1 MTTRITIRDWE
12 ALSAYLDKQ
21 LNAKDRDRLVTR
33 LDENPELRSALEE
46 LRRTRAVLRSQ
57 PRLRAPRNFTLT
69 AEMAGVRSGFR
80 PSAHSVPGS
89 YPVLRLAS
97 VLATIF
103 FIVITVGE
111 LAVRTV
117 VPAPLTVAISQDQPV
132 AAPFGMG
139 GGGGGAEGPGQPAPP
154 AAVEAPAPM
163 LEASVASEA
172 VTAEMAP
179 TEGAAARAAPTAT
192 VAGEAAA
199 TEAAAVQALA
209 PNVAPAPTQ
218 AVGAQEQPLGALPSQ
233 AADQQAL
240 AVTPLAPEP
249 TPTPV
254 AVAKQAASGQP
265 QAEEPAQPVENVAAA
280 APAESQPAAPSPRIS
295 GLALLHV
302 LQILLA
308 LLAIGSG
315 LAALYLRRSARS

>member
-1 MTTRITIRDWE
+1 MMRDWE
-12 ALSAYLDKQ
+12 ALSAYLDNQ
-21 LNAKDRDRLVTR
+21 LNAKDRGRLVSR
-33 LDENPELRSALEE
+33 LDANPELRSALEE
-46 LRRTRAVLRSQ
+46 LRRTRTVLRSQ

-69 AEMAGVRSGFR
+69 AEMAGVRSGVR
-80 PSAHSVPGS
+80 PSTRSVHGS

-111 LAVRTV
+111 LAVRTAA
-117 VPAPLTVAISQDQPV
+117 PAPLTVAISQEEP
-132 AAPFGMG
+132 AAVPFGMG
-139 GGGGGAEGPGQPAPP
+139 GGGGGAEGLAEPPAP

-163 LEASVASEA
+163 MEASVASEA

-179 TEGAAARAAPTAT
+179 TEGAAAKLVSPEAT
-192 VAGEAAA
+192 S
-199 TEAAAVQALA
+199 TEAAAMQALA
-209 PNVAPAPTQ
+209 PNEPPAPTG
-218 AVGAQEQPLGALPSQ
+218 AVGEQEQPPGAVPSQ

-240 AVTPLAPEP
+240 AVTPLAPMS
-249 TPTPV
+249 TPTPMVV
-254 AVAKQAASGQP
+254 ARQAAPGE
-265 QAEEPAQPVENVAAA
+265 AEVEEAAQPVENVAPP
-280 APAESQPAAPSPRIS
+280 APAEPQAAAPSPRIS

-315 LAALYLRRSARS
+315 LAALYLRRSARP